1 MGRSLAIELRSRV
14 IVFVEEGHGPREAA
28 RHCRVSRRFVNDMV
42 IPKRDSGGLLP
53 KAQGS
58 RAEGRSARLD
68 GWLRDRR
75 SVKGGL
81 TPDGIV
87 AGMAAAHGVTVHRGS
102 VGTWLQR
109 RGLSHENTL
118 LASEILR
125 PEVAGRSGGMA

>member
-1 MGRSLAIELRSRV
+1 
-14 IVFVEEGHGPREAA
+14 
-28 RHCRVSRRFVNDMV
+28 VNGIF
-42 IPKRDSGGLLP
+42 IPKSDSGGLLP
-53 KAQGS
+53 KAQGN
-58 RAEGRSARLD
+58 RAEGRLARFN

-109 RGLSHENTL
+109 PGLSHENTQ

-125 PEVAGRSGGMA
+125 PEVAGRPGGMA